1 MIIRRVKDF
10 ELENALRLIWEVF
23 LKFEAPYFTEE
34 GIKEF
39 KDSIDNPSFIAKM
52 DIFGA
57 FNNND
62 DELLG
67 IIATKEKN
75 HISLFFV
82 AEKYHK
88 KGIGRL
94 LYNHVCKLNPDG
106 YFTVNS
112 SPYAKKIY
120 EKFGFTD
127 ISGEQ
132 CIKGIKF
139 YRMKNESI

>member
-62 DELLG
+62 DERLCELKDG
-67 IIATKEKN
+67 ATFMMDGEESLIIMMMN
-75 HISLFFV
+75 YSVL
-82 AEKYHK
+82 
-88 KGIGRL
+88 
-94 LYNHVCKLNPDG
+94 
-106 YFTVNS
+106 
-112 SPYAKKIY
+112 
-120 EKFGFTD
+120 
-127 ISGEQ
+127 
-132 CIKGIKF
+132 
-139 YRMKNESI
+139 